1 MTVTVNRDLN
11 QYISVFTY
19 GACVFFNI
27 PTAEHLQHLRRIKE
41 AAIVSPIAEDRHFV
55 EDYKVIVNEHLDKPS
70 VVRSEHLNIRCLDS
84 KNLTIIATLM
94 AQTVAL
100 EYYSTAVQSMMEEF
114 TKINMKI
121 EETGNFDSMDKI
133 SLYKMVA
140 SNNIIIIN
148 VLSKLGIF
156 EGSDAAWDNADYN
169 KTWEALRKDFEIE
182 NSFKDISLKLDIVKN
197 ARFFLEMAHN
207 QKSTKLEWY
216 IIILIAVEILIAI
229 EGKITHVL

>member
-1 MTVTVNRDLN
+1 
-11 QYISVFTY
+11 
-19 GACVFFNI
+19 
-27 PTAEHLQHLRRIKE
+27 
-41 AAIVSPIAEDRHFV
+41 
-55 EDYKVIVNEHLDKPS
+55 
-70 VVRSEHLNIRCLDS
+70 
-84 KNLTIIATLM
+84 
-94 AQTVAL
+94 
-100 EYYSTAVQSMMEEF
+100 
-114 TKINMKI
+114 MKI

-229 EGKITHVL
+229 EGKIIHVL